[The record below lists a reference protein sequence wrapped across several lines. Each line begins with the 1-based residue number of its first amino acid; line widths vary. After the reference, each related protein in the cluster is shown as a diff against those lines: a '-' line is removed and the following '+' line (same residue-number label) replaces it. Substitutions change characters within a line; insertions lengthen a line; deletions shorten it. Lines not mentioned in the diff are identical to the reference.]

1 MKAGVHEPTYR
12 SWQMMKNR
20 CTNPRAADY
29 RYYGGRGIFLAPSWF
44 EYDGFLADM
53 GERPDG
59 LTLERVLSD
68 GWYTKGNCCWA
79 SRLTQARNREYTL
92 DLTFGDRT
100 MKVWEWPTSSA
111 WAPWRF
117 ITAYGATRTGV
128 WPGTKYSNPTREQ
141 NELGIR
147 YP

>member
-29 RYYGGRGIFLAPSWF
+29 RYYGGRGIFIDPAWF

-53 GERPDG
+53 GERPND

-68 GWYTKGNCCWA
+68 GWYTKNNCRWA
-79 SRLTQARNREYTL
+79 SRLEQSRNREYTL
-92 DLTFGDRT
+92 DLTFGDQT
-100 MKVWEWPTSSA
+100 MKVWEWADKLRMSA
-111 WAPWRF
+111 MAIHHRLWRYKNDRLAWDEVF
-117 ITAYGATRTGV
+117 KPNPRT
-128 WPGTKYSNPTREQ
+128 K
-141 NELGIR
+141 
-147 YP
+147 

>member
-29 RYYGGRGIFLAPSWF
+29 RYYGGRGIFLAPTWF

-53 GERPDG
+53 GERPEG

-68 GWYTKGNCCWA
+68 GWYAKNNCCWA
-79 SRLTQARNREYTL
+79 SRLDQARNREYTL
-92 DLTFGDRT
+92 DLTFGGRT
-100 MKVWEWPTSSA
+100 MKSWEWAAELRVSHKTLHHRL
-111 WAPWRF
+111 WAYRSGQTTVDSVFKP
-117 ITAYGATRTGV
+117 
-128 WPGTKYSNPTREQ
+128 NPRAK
-141 NELGIR
+141 
-147 YP
+147 

>member
-100 MKVWEWPTSSA
+100 MKVWEWAAELRVSQKTMHHRLWMHRS
-111 WAPWRF
+111 
-117 ITAYGATRTGV
+117 GQATPDAVFKPNPRT
-128 WPGTKYSNPTREQ
+128 K
-141 NELGIR
+141 
-147 YP
+147 